1 MINIIVMA
9 ATAGMFTLWILAQRS
24 YIKVLQDRV
33 DELRTERDLLLRENI
48 ELNNEVL
55 GLDKRAPNRE

>member
-1 MINIIVMA
+1 MIHFIIYALTSGV
-9 ATAGMFTLWILAQRS
+9 FILWIFAQRS

-33 DELRTERDLLLRENI
+33 DELRTERDLLFKENI

-55 GLDKRAPNRE
+55 GLDKRVPNRE